1 MKLKTLALLIGAL
14 PYMPSFG
21 ADAMADRGR
30 TACLSSAGLAE
41 GTNAAT
47 IKTAA
52 PNGAGTDFAIDGIAY
67 HKADTDNI
75 AVTAHAAQAA
85 DTKCLYLVQIDSA
98 GTVSTK
104 KGDEVLTVDL
114 TNGKTALHWPTP
126 DADKCAIGAYKVATV
141 AVTFTNGTTDHSAA
155 GVTVTYYNFGA
166 GMPQAPLTS

>member
-1 MKLKTLALLIGAL
+1 MNITKLFLPALIAGLFS
-14 PYMPSFG
+14 PRFG
-21 ADAMADRGR
+21 ADGAGMGGQ
-30 TACLSSAGLAE
+30 TTCFSKAGLAE

-52 PNGAGTDFAIDGIAY
+52 PNGAGTDFAINGLAY

-85 DTKCLYLVQIDSA
+85 DTKCLYLVQIDSS

-104 KGDEVLTVDL
+104 KGEEVLTTDV
-114 TNGKTALHWPTP
+114 TNGKVLQWPQS
-126 DADKCAIGAYKVATV
+126 DANKCGLGGYKVATV

-155 GVTVTYYNFGA
+155 GITVTYYDFGGA
-166 GMPQAPLTS
+166 GPLAPVTS